1 MLAIVTIKK
10 SSHPSHD
17 PLQKRTGP
25 DPFTV
30 ICTDYTGED
39 HSLLVWGENE
49 LEIAGKVHEQGFHI
63 ERIEVVNQIL
73 GLSYE
78 DDTKKLAEL
87 VKW

>member
-10 SSHPSHD
+10 SNQSNHD
-17 PLQKRTGP
+17 TQKRTGP

-30 ICTDYTGED
+30 ICTDYTGDE

-49 LEIAGKVHEQGFHI
+49 LEIASKVHEQGFHI
-63 ERIEVVNQIL
+63 ERIEVVSQIL

-78 DDTKKLAEL
+78 DDGKKIADL